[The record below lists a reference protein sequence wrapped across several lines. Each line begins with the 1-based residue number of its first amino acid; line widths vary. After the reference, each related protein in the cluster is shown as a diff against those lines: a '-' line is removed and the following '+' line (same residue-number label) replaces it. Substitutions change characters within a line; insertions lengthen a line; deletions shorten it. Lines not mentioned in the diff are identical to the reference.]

1 MYDVIIIGSGPAGLS
16 ASVYAKRA
24 GLKALTLEKNPVS
37 GGQVLNTYEVD
48 TYLGLPGINGF
59 DMGMKFREHA
69 DGLGCEF
76 QTAEVL
82 SVCKEHREE
91 KQLKAA
97 SVNETA
103 VDAAFEPVR
112 AQGFM
117 IETDEGVFR
126 AKAVVAAMGAVH
138 AKLGIPGEEEMAGRG
153 VSYCAT
159 CDGPLIRGQNVLVI
173 GGGNSAVQEAFYLL
187 KFCDKATLLVRS
199 RLRCDD
205 TLRERLEHEP
215 RISVELGVVPTK
227 IEQADQELSVISED
241 DRTFSAHNIFI
252 FIGQRPATTFLP
264 AEVLAEDNSVVT
276 DKNYMTKIP
285 GLFAA
290 GDCRYESVHQVVAAT
305 GEGAAAAVAI
315 RNYLK

>member
-1 MYDVIIIGSGPAGLS
+1 MLVLILIDGDEHLLA
-16 ASVYAKRA
+16 RA
-24 GLKALTLEKNPVS
+24 
-37 GGQVLNTYEVD
+37 VL
-48 TYLGLPGINGF
+48 
-59 DMGMKFREHA
+59 
-69 DGLGCEF
+69 
-76 QTAEVL
+76 
-82 SVCKEHREE
+82 
-91 KQLKAA
+91 
-97 SVNETA
+97 
-103 VDAAFEPVR
+103 
-112 AQGFM
+112 
-117 IETDEGVFR
+117 
-126 AKAVVAAMGAVH
+126 VATGTERVH
-138 AKLGIPGEEEMAGRG
+138 LGIPGEDLPG

-215 RISVELGVVPTK
+215 RISVELGVIPTK

>member
-1 MYDVIIIGSGPAGLS
+1 MQKVNDFVIIGSGPAAMSAAIYAARDKKAPLVLERDNMGGLAATIS
-16 ASVYAKRA
+16 KIENYPGFIGTGAELMQTMRSQAEFFGAKFDYGEITKLAQSDAGIDLEIDGDEHLLARA
-24 GLKALTLEKNPVS
+24 
-37 GGQVLNTYEVD
+37 VLVATGTE
-48 TYLGLPGINGF
+48 
-59 DMGMKFREHA
+59 R
-69 DGLGCEF
+69 
-76 QTAEVL
+76 
-82 SVCKEHREE
+82 
-91 KQLKAA
+91 
-97 SVNETA
+97 
-103 VDAAFEPVR
+103 VR
-112 AQGFM
+112 
-117 IETDEGVFR
+117 
-126 AKAVVAAMGAVH
+126 
-138 AKLGIPGEEEMAGRG
+138 LGIPGEDLPG

-215 RISVELGVVPTK
+215 RISVELGVIPTK
-227 IEQADQELSVISED
+227 IEQTDQELSIISED
-241 DRTFSAHNIFI
+241 GRTFSAHNIFI

-264 AEVLAEDNSVVT
+264 AEVLAKDSSIVT

-290 GDCRYESVHQVVAAT
+290 GDCRYESVHQVVTAT

>member
-1 MYDVIIIGSGPAGLS
+1 MQKVNDFVIIGSGPAAMSAAIYAARDKKAPLVLERDNMGGLAATIS
-16 ASVYAKRA
+16 KIENYPGFIGTGAELMQTMRSQAESFGAKFNYGEVTKLSQSDA
-24 GLKALTLEKNPVS
+24 GIDL
-37 GGQVLNTYEVD
+37 EVD
-48 TYLGLPGINGF
+48 G
-59 DMGMKFREHA
+59 DEHLLA
-69 DGLGCEF
+69 R
-76 QTAEVL
+76 AVL
-82 SVCKEHREE
+82 VATGTER
-91 KQLKAA
+91 
-97 SVNETA
+97 
-103 VDAAFEPVR
+103 VR
-112 AQGFM
+112 
-117 IETDEGVFR
+117 
-126 AKAVVAAMGAVH
+126 
-138 AKLGIPGEEEMAGRG
+138 LGIPGEDLPG

-173 GGGNSAVQEAFYLL
+173 GGGNSAVQEVFYLL

-215 RISVELGVVPTK
+215 RISVELGVIPTK

-241 DRTFSAHNIFI
+241 GRTFSAHNIFI
-252 FIGQRPATTFLP
+252 FIGQRPATAFLP

>member
-1 MYDVIIIGSGPAGLS
+1 MYDVIIIGSGPAGLT
-16 ASVYAKRA
+16 AAIYGQRARLSV
-24 GLKALTLEKNPVS
+24 LVMEKQPMS
-37 GGQVLNTYEVD
+37 GGQILNTYDVD
-48 TYLGLPGINGF
+48 NYPGLPGIGGF
-59 DMGMKFREHA
+59 ELGMKLREHA
-69 DGLGCEF
+69 DKLGAEF
-76 QTAEVL
+76 VTADV
-82 SVCKEHREE
+82 
-91 KQLKAA
+91 
-97 SVNETA
+97 TA
-103 VDAAFEPVR
+103 VELSGEVKKVLTEQQTYEARTVILATGAGYR
-112 AQGFM
+112 AL
-117 IETDEGVFR
+117 GV
-126 AKAVVAAMGAVH
+126 
-138 AKLGIPGEEEMAGRG
+138 PGEKELRGMG

-215 RISVELGVVPTK
+215 RISVELGVIPTK

-241 DRTFSAHNIFI
+241 GRTFSAHNIFI

-264 AEVLAEDNSVVT
+264 AEVLAKDSSIVT

-290 GDCRYESVHQVVAAT
+290 GDCRYGSVHQVVTAT

>member
-1 MYDVIIIGSGPAGLS
+1 MQKVNDFVIIGSGPAAMSAAIYAARDKKAPLVLERDTMGGLAATIS
-16 ASVYAKRA
+16 KIENYPGFIGTGAELMQTMRSQAESFGAKFDYGEITKLARSDAGIDLEIDGDEHLLARA
-24 GLKALTLEKNPVS
+24 
-37 GGQVLNTYEVD
+37 VLVATGTE
-48 TYLGLPGINGF
+48 
-59 DMGMKFREHA
+59 R
-69 DGLGCEF
+69 
-76 QTAEVL
+76 
-82 SVCKEHREE
+82 
-91 KQLKAA
+91 
-97 SVNETA
+97 
-103 VDAAFEPVR
+103 VR
-112 AQGFM
+112 
-117 IETDEGVFR
+117 
-126 AKAVVAAMGAVH
+126 
-138 AKLGIPGEEEMAGRG
+138 LGIPGEDLPG

-227 IEQADQELSVISED
+227 IEQVDQELSVISED
-241 DRTFSAHNIFI
+241 GRTFSAHNIFI

-264 AEVLAEDNSVVT
+264 AEVLAEDNSIIT

-290 GDCRYESVHQVVAAT
+290 GDCRYESVHQVVTAT

>member
-1 MYDVIIIGSGPAGLS
+1 MQKVNDFVIIGSGPAAMSAAIYAARDKKAPLVLERDNMGGLAATIS
-16 ASVYAKRA
+16 KIENYPGFIGTGAELMQTTRSQAESFGAKFDYGEVTRLAQSDAGIDLEIDGDEHLLARA
-24 GLKALTLEKNPVS
+24 
-37 GGQVLNTYEVD
+37 VL
-48 TYLGLPGINGF
+48 
-59 DMGMKFREHA
+59 
-69 DGLGCEF
+69 
-76 QTAEVL
+76 
-82 SVCKEHREE
+82 
-91 KQLKAA
+91 
-97 SVNETA
+97 
-103 VDAAFEPVR
+103 
-112 AQGFM
+112 
-117 IETDEGVFR
+117 
-126 AKAVVAAMGAVH
+126 VATGTERVH
-138 AKLGIPGEEEMAGRG
+138 LGIPGEDLPG

-215 RISVELGVVPTK
+215 RISVELGVIPTK

-241 DRTFSAHNIFI
+241 GRTFSAHNIFI
-252 FIGQRPATTFLP
+252 FIGQRPATAFLP

>member
-1 MYDVIIIGSGPAGLS
+1 MQKVNDFVIIGSGPAAMSAAIYAARDKKAPLVLERDNMGGLAATIS
-16 ASVYAKRA
+16 KIENYPGFIGTGAELMQTMRSQAESFGAKFNYGEVTKLSQSDA
-24 GLKALTLEKNPVS
+24 GIDL
-37 GGQVLNTYEVD
+37 EVD
-48 TYLGLPGINGF
+48 G
-59 DMGMKFREHA
+59 DEHLLA
-69 DGLGCEF
+69 R
-76 QTAEVL
+76 AVL
-82 SVCKEHREE
+82 
-91 KQLKAA
+91 
-97 SVNETA
+97 
-103 VDAAFEPVR
+103 
-112 AQGFM
+112 
-117 IETDEGVFR
+117 
-126 AKAVVAAMGAVH
+126 VATGTERVH
-138 AKLGIPGEEEMAGRG
+138 LGIPGEDLPG

-173 GGGNSAVQEAFYLL
+173 GGGNSAVQEVFYLL

-215 RISVELGVVPTK
+215 RISVELGVIPTK

-241 DRTFSAHNIFI
+241 GRTFSAHNIFI
-252 FIGQRPATTFLP
+252 FIGQRPATAFLP

>member
-1 MYDVIIIGSGPAGLS
+1 MQKVNDFVIIGSGPAAMSAAIYAARDKKAPLVLERDNMGGLAATIS
-16 ASVYAKRA
+16 KIENYPGFIGTGAELMQTMRSQAESFGAKFDYGEITKLA
-24 GLKALTLEKNPVS
+24 QSDDGIDL
-37 GGQVLNTYEVD
+37 EVD
-48 TYLGLPGINGF
+48 G
-59 DMGMKFREHA
+59 DEHLLA
-69 DGLGCEF
+69 R
-76 QTAEVL
+76 AVL
-82 SVCKEHREE
+82 VATGTER
-91 KQLKAA
+91 
-97 SVNETA
+97 
-103 VDAAFEPVR
+103 VR
-112 AQGFM
+112 
-117 IETDEGVFR
+117 
-126 AKAVVAAMGAVH
+126 
-138 AKLGIPGEEEMAGRG
+138 LGIPGEDLPG

-159 CDGPLIRGQNVLVI
+159 WDGPLNRGQNVGVI

-241 DRTFSAHNIFI
+241 GRTFSAHNIFI

-264 AEVLAEDNSVVT
+264 AEVLAEDNSIVT

-290 GDCRYESVHQVVAAT
+290 GDCRYESVHQVVTAT
-305 GEGAAAAVAI
+305 GEGAAAAGAG
-315 RNYLK
+315 RRLR

>member
-1 MYDVIIIGSGPAGLS
+1 MQKVNDFVIIGSGPAAMSAAIYAARDKKAPLVLERDNMGGLAATIS
-16 ASVYAKRA
+16 KIENYPGFIGTGAELMQTMRSQAESFGAKFDYGEITKLAQSDAGIDLEIDGDEHLLARA
-24 GLKALTLEKNPVS
+24 
-37 GGQVLNTYEVD
+37 VLVATGTE
-48 TYLGLPGINGF
+48 
-59 DMGMKFREHA
+59 R
-69 DGLGCEF
+69 
-76 QTAEVL
+76 
-82 SVCKEHREE
+82 
-91 KQLKAA
+91 
-97 SVNETA
+97 
-103 VDAAFEPVR
+103 VR
-112 AQGFM
+112 
-117 IETDEGVFR
+117 
-126 AKAVVAAMGAVH
+126 
-138 AKLGIPGEEEMAGRG
+138 LGIPGEDLPG

-159 CDGPLIRGQNVLVI
+159 CDGPLIHGRNVLVI

-215 RISVELGVVPTK
+215 RISVELGVIPAK

-241 DRTFSAHNIFI
+241 GRTFSAHNIFI

-264 AEVLAEDNSVVT
+264 AEVLAKDSSIVT

-290 GDCRYESVHQVVAAT
+290 GDCRYESVHQVVTAT

>member
-1 MYDVIIIGSGPAGLS
+1 MQKVNDFVIIGSGPAAMSAAIYAARDKKAPLVLERDNMGGLAATIS
-16 ASVYAKRA
+16 KIENYPGFIGTGAELMQTMRSQAESFGAKFDYGEITKLAQSDAGIDLEIDGDEHLLARA
-24 GLKALTLEKNPVS
+24 
-37 GGQVLNTYEVD
+37 VLVATGTE
-48 TYLGLPGINGF
+48 
-59 DMGMKFREHA
+59 R
-69 DGLGCEF
+69 
-76 QTAEVL
+76 
-82 SVCKEHREE
+82 
-91 KQLKAA
+91 
-97 SVNETA
+97 
-103 VDAAFEPVR
+103 VR
-112 AQGFM
+112 
-117 IETDEGVFR
+117 
-126 AKAVVAAMGAVH
+126 
-138 AKLGIPGEEEMAGRG
+138 LGIPGEDLPG

-159 CDGPLIRGQNVLVI
+159 CDGPLIHGQNVLVI

-187 KFCDKATLLVRS
+187 KFCNKATLLVRS

-215 RISVELGVVPTK
+215 RISIELGVVPTK

-241 DRTFSAHNIFI
+241 GRTFSAHNIFI

-264 AEVLAEDNSVVT
+264 AEVLAKDSSIVT

-290 GDCRYESVHQVVAAT
+290 GDCRYGSVHQVVTAT

>member
-1 MYDVIIIGSGPAGLS
+1 MQKVNDFVIIGSGPAAMSAAIYAARDKKAPLVLERDNMGGLAATIS
-16 ASVYAKRA
+16 KIENYPGFIGTGAELMQTMRSQAESFGAKFGYGEITKLTQSDA
-24 GLKALTLEKNPVS
+24 GIDL
-37 GGQVLNTYEVD
+37 EVD
-48 TYLGLPGINGF
+48 G
-59 DMGMKFREHA
+59 DEHLLA
-69 DGLGCEF
+69 R
-76 QTAEVL
+76 AVL
-82 SVCKEHREE
+82 VATGTER
-91 KQLKAA
+91 
-97 SVNETA
+97 
-103 VDAAFEPVR
+103 VR
-112 AQGFM
+112 
-117 IETDEGVFR
+117 
-126 AKAVVAAMGAVH
+126 
-138 AKLGIPGEEEMAGRG
+138 LGIPGEDLPG

-215 RISVELGVVPTK
+215 RISVELGVIPTK
-227 IEQADQELSVISED
+227 IEQTDQELSVISED
-241 DRTFSAHNIFI
+241 GRTFSAHNIFI
-252 FIGQRPATTFLP
+252 FIGQRPATAFLP
-264 AEVLAEDNSVVT
+264 AEVLAEDSSVVT

-290 GDCRYESVHQVVAAT
+290 GDCRYESVHQVVTAT

>member
-1 MYDVIIIGSGPAGLS
+1 MQKVNDFVIIGSGPAAMSAAIYAARDKKAPLVLERDNMGGLAATIS
-16 ASVYAKRA
+16 KIENYPGFIGTGAELMQTMRSQAESFGAKFDYGEITKLAQSDAGIDLEIDGDEHLLARA
-24 GLKALTLEKNPVS
+24 
-37 GGQVLNTYEVD
+37 VLVATGTE
-48 TYLGLPGINGF
+48 
-59 DMGMKFREHA
+59 R
-69 DGLGCEF
+69 
-76 QTAEVL
+76 
-82 SVCKEHREE
+82 
-91 KQLKAA
+91 
-97 SVNETA
+97 
-103 VDAAFEPVR
+103 VR
-112 AQGFM
+112 
-117 IETDEGVFR
+117 
-126 AKAVVAAMGAVH
+126 
-138 AKLGIPGEEEMAGRG
+138 LGIPGEDLPG

-159 CDGPLIRGQNVLVI
+159 CDGPLIHGQNVLVI

-215 RISVELGVVPTK
+215 RISIELGVVPTK

-241 DRTFSAHNIFI
+241 GRTFSAHNIFI

-264 AEVLAEDNSVVT
+264 AEVLAEDSSIVT

-290 GDCRYESVHQVVAAT
+290 GDCRYESVHQVVTAT

>member
-1 MYDVIIIGSGPAGLS
+1 MQKVNDFVIIGSGPAAMSAAIYAARDKKSPFVLERGNMGGLAATIS
-16 ASVYAKRA
+16 KIENYPGFTGTGTELMQTMRSQAESFGTEFGYGEVTKLIPTKNGLDLEIDGDEHLLARA
-24 GLKALTLEKNPVS
+24 
-37 GGQVLNTYEVD
+37 VLVATGTE
-48 TYLGLPGINGF
+48 
-59 DMGMKFREHA
+59 R
-69 DGLGCEF
+69 
-76 QTAEVL
+76 
-82 SVCKEHREE
+82 
-91 KQLKAA
+91 
-97 SVNETA
+97 
-103 VDAAFEPVR
+103 VR
-112 AQGFM
+112 
-117 IETDEGVFR
+117 
-126 AKAVVAAMGAVH
+126 
-138 AKLGIPGEEEMAGRG
+138 LGIPGEDLPG

-159 CDGPLIRGQNVLVI
+159 CDGPLICGQNVLVI

-227 IEQADQELSVISED
+227 IEQVDQELSVISED
-241 DRTFSAHNIFI
+241 GRTFSAHNIFI

-264 AEVLAEDNSVVT
+264 AEVLAEDNSIIT

-290 GDCRYESVHQVVAAT
+290 GDCRYESVHQVVTAT
-305 GEGAAAAVAI
+305 GEGAAATVAI

>member
-1 MYDVIIIGSGPAGLS
+1 MQKVNDFVIIGSGPAAMSAAIYAARDKKAPLVLERGNMGGLAATIS
-16 ASVYAKRA
+16 KIENYPGFIGTGAELMQTMRSQAESFGAKFDYGEITKLAQSDAGIDLEIDGDEHLLARA
-24 GLKALTLEKNPVS
+24 
-37 GGQVLNTYEVD
+37 VL
-48 TYLGLPGINGF
+48 
-59 DMGMKFREHA
+59 
-69 DGLGCEF
+69 
-76 QTAEVL
+76 
-82 SVCKEHREE
+82 
-91 KQLKAA
+91 
-97 SVNETA
+97 
-103 VDAAFEPVR
+103 
-112 AQGFM
+112 
-117 IETDEGVFR
+117 
-126 AKAVVAAMGAVH
+126 VATGTERIR
-138 AKLGIPGEEEMAGRG
+138 LGIPGEDLPG

-215 RISVELGVVPTK
+215 RISVELGVIPTK

-241 DRTFSAHNIFI
+241 GRTFSAHNIFI
-252 FIGQRPATTFLP
+252 FIGQRPATAFLP
-264 AEVLAEDNSVVT
+264 AEVLAKDSSIVT

-290 GDCRYESVHQVVAAT
+290 GDCRYESVHQVVTAT

>member
-1 MYDVIIIGSGPAGLS
+1 MQKVNDFVIIGSGPAAMSAAIYAARDKKAPLVLERDNMGGLAATIS
-16 ASVYAKRA
+16 KIENYPGFIGTGAELMQTMRSQAESFGAKFDYGEITKLAQSDAGIDLEIDGDEHLLARA
-24 GLKALTLEKNPVS
+24 
-37 GGQVLNTYEVD
+37 VLVATGTE
-48 TYLGLPGINGF
+48 
-59 DMGMKFREHA
+59 R
-69 DGLGCEF
+69 
-76 QTAEVL
+76 
-82 SVCKEHREE
+82 
-91 KQLKAA
+91 
-97 SVNETA
+97 
-103 VDAAFEPVR
+103 VR
-112 AQGFM
+112 
-117 IETDEGVFR
+117 
-126 AKAVVAAMGAVH
+126 
-138 AKLGIPGEEEMAGRG
+138 LGIPGEDLPG

-227 IEQADQELSVISED
+227 IEQSDQELSVISED
-241 DRTFSAHNIFI
+241 GRTFSAHNIFI
-252 FIGQRPATTFLP
+252 FIGQRPATAFLP
-264 AEVLAEDNSVVT
+264 AEVLAEDSSVVT

>member
-1 MYDVIIIGSGPAGLS
+1 MQKVNDFVIIGSGPAAMSAAIYAARDKKSPFVLERGNMGGLAATIS
-16 ASVYAKRA
+16 KIENYPGFTGTGTELMQTMRSQAESFGTEFGYGEVTKLIRSDAGIDLEIDGDEHLLARA
-24 GLKALTLEKNPVS
+24 
-37 GGQVLNTYEVD
+37 VLVATGTE
-48 TYLGLPGINGF
+48 
-59 DMGMKFREHA
+59 R
-69 DGLGCEF
+69 
-76 QTAEVL
+76 
-82 SVCKEHREE
+82 
-91 KQLKAA
+91 
-97 SVNETA
+97 
-103 VDAAFEPVR
+103 VR
-112 AQGFM
+112 
-117 IETDEGVFR
+117 
-126 AKAVVAAMGAVH
+126 
-138 AKLGIPGEEEMAGRG
+138 LGIPGEDLPG

-227 IEQADQELSVISED
+227 IEQVDQELSVISED
-241 DRTFSAHNIFI
+241 GRTFSAHNIFI

-264 AEVLAEDNSVVT
+264 AEVLAEDNSIIT

-290 GDCRYESVHQVVAAT
+290 GDCRYESVHQVVTAT

-315 RNYLK
+315 RNYIK

>member
-1 MYDVIIIGSGPAGLS
+1 MGGLAATISKIENYPGFIGTGAELMQTMRSQAESFGAKFGYGEVTKLSQSDAGIDL
-16 ASVYAKRA
+16 
-24 GLKALTLEKNPVS
+24 
-37 GGQVLNTYEVD
+37 EVD
-48 TYLGLPGINGF
+48 G
-59 DMGMKFREHA
+59 DEHLLA
-69 DGLGCEF
+69 R
-76 QTAEVL
+76 AVL
-82 SVCKEHREE
+82 VATGTER
-91 KQLKAA
+91 
-97 SVNETA
+97 
-103 VDAAFEPVR
+103 VR
-112 AQGFM
+112 
-117 IETDEGVFR
+117 
-126 AKAVVAAMGAVH
+126 
-138 AKLGIPGEEEMAGRG
+138 LGIPGEDLPG

-241 DRTFSAHNIFI
+241 GRTFSAHNIFI
-252 FIGQRPATTFLP
+252 FIGQRPATAFLP

>member
-1 MYDVIIIGSGPAGLS
+1 MQKVNDFVIIGSGPAAMSAAIYAARDKKAPLVLERDNMGGLAATIS
-16 ASVYAKRA
+16 KIENYPGFIGTGAELMQTMRSQAESFGAKFDYGEITKLTRSDAGIDLEIDGDEHLLARA
-24 GLKALTLEKNPVS
+24 
-37 GGQVLNTYEVD
+37 VLVATGTE
-48 TYLGLPGINGF
+48 
-59 DMGMKFREHA
+59 R
-69 DGLGCEF
+69 
-76 QTAEVL
+76 
-82 SVCKEHREE
+82 
-91 KQLKAA
+91 
-97 SVNETA
+97 
-103 VDAAFEPVR
+103 VR
-112 AQGFM
+112 
-117 IETDEGVFR
+117 
-126 AKAVVAAMGAVH
+126 
-138 AKLGIPGEEEMAGRG
+138 LGIPGEDLPG

-241 DRTFSAHNIFI
+241 GRTFSAHNIFI
-252 FIGQRPATTFLP
+252 FIGQRPATAFLP

-290 GDCRYESVHQVVAAT
+290 GDCRYESVHQVVTAT

>member
-1 MYDVIIIGSGPAGLS
+1 MQKVNDFVIIGSGPAAMSAAIYAARDKKSPFVLERGNMGGLAATIS
-16 ASVYAKRA
+16 KIENYPGFTGTGTELMQTMRSQAESFGAKFGYGEITKLSQSDA
-24 GLKALTLEKNPVS
+24 GIDL
-37 GGQVLNTYEVD
+37 EVD
-48 TYLGLPGINGF
+48 G
-59 DMGMKFREHA
+59 DEHLLA
-69 DGLGCEF
+69 R
-76 QTAEVL
+76 AVL
-82 SVCKEHREE
+82 VATGTER
-91 KQLKAA
+91 
-97 SVNETA
+97 
-103 VDAAFEPVR
+103 VR
-112 AQGFM
+112 
-117 IETDEGVFR
+117 
-126 AKAVVAAMGAVH
+126 
-138 AKLGIPGEEEMAGRG
+138 LGIPGEDLPG

-241 DRTFSAHNIFI
+241 GRTFSAHNIFI

-264 AEVLAEDNSVVT
+264 AEVLAEDSSVVT

-290 GDCRYESVHQVVAAT
+290 GDCRYESVHQVVTAT

>member
-1 MYDVIIIGSGPAGLS
+1 MQKVNDFVIIGSGPAAMSAAIYAARDKKAPLVLERDNMGGLAATIS
-16 ASVYAKRA
+16 KIENYPGFIGTGAELMQTMRSQAESFGAKFDYGEITKLAQSDAGIDLEIDGDEHLLARA
-24 GLKALTLEKNPVS
+24 
-37 GGQVLNTYEVD
+37 VLVATGTE
-48 TYLGLPGINGF
+48 
-59 DMGMKFREHA
+59 R
-69 DGLGCEF
+69 
-76 QTAEVL
+76 
-82 SVCKEHREE
+82 
-91 KQLKAA
+91 
-97 SVNETA
+97 
-103 VDAAFEPVR
+103 VR
-112 AQGFM
+112 
-117 IETDEGVFR
+117 
-126 AKAVVAAMGAVH
+126 
-138 AKLGIPGEEEMAGRG
+138 LGIPGEDLPG

-159 CDGPLIRGQNVLVI
+159 CDGPLIHGQNVLVI

-187 KFCDKATLLVRS
+187 KFCNKATLLVRS

-215 RISVELGVVPTK
+215 RISVELGVIPTK

-241 DRTFSAHNIFI
+241 GRTFSAHNIFI

-264 AEVLAEDNSVVT
+264 AEVLAKDSSIVT

-290 GDCRYESVHQVVAAT
+290 GDCRYESVHQVVTAT

>member
-1 MYDVIIIGSGPAGLS
+1 MQKVNDFVIIGSGPAAMSAAIYAARDKKAPLVLERDNMGGLAATIS
-16 ASVYAKRA
+16 KIENYPGFIGTGAELMQTMRSQAESFGAKFNYGEITKLAQSDAGIDLEIDGDEHLLARA
-24 GLKALTLEKNPVS
+24 
-37 GGQVLNTYEVD
+37 VLVATGTE
-48 TYLGLPGINGF
+48 
-59 DMGMKFREHA
+59 R
-69 DGLGCEF
+69 
-76 QTAEVL
+76 
-82 SVCKEHREE
+82 
-91 KQLKAA
+91 
-97 SVNETA
+97 
-103 VDAAFEPVR
+103 VR
-112 AQGFM
+112 
-117 IETDEGVFR
+117 
-126 AKAVVAAMGAVH
+126 
-138 AKLGIPGEEEMAGRG
+138 LGIPGEDLPG

-252 FIGQRPATTFLP
+252 FIGQRPATAFLP
-264 AEVLAEDNSVVT
+264 AEVLAEDNSVAT

-290 GDCRYESVHQVVAAT
+290 GDCRYESVHQVVTAT

>member
-1 MYDVIIIGSGPAGLS
+1 MQKVNDFVIIGSGPAAMSAAIYAARDKKAPLVLERDNMGGLAATIS
-16 ASVYAKRA
+16 KIENYPGFIGTGAELMQTMRSQAESFGAKFDYGEITKLAQSDAGIDLEIDGDEHLLARA
-24 GLKALTLEKNPVS
+24 
-37 GGQVLNTYEVD
+37 VLVATGTE
-48 TYLGLPGINGF
+48 
-59 DMGMKFREHA
+59 R
-69 DGLGCEF
+69 
-76 QTAEVL
+76 
-82 SVCKEHREE
+82 
-91 KQLKAA
+91 
-97 SVNETA
+97 
-103 VDAAFEPVR
+103 VR
-112 AQGFM
+112 
-117 IETDEGVFR
+117 
-126 AKAVVAAMGAVH
+126 
-138 AKLGIPGEEEMAGRG
+138 LGIPGEDLPG
-153 VSYCAT
+153 VSCCAT

-215 RISVELGVVPTK
+215 RISVELGVIPTK

-241 DRTFSAHNIFI
+241 GRTFSARNIFI

-264 AEVLAEDNSVVT
+264 AEVLAEDSSIVT

-290 GDCRYESVHQVVAAT
+290 GDCRYGSVHQVVTAT

>member
-1 MYDVIIIGSGPAGLS
+1 MQKVNDFVIIGSGPAAMSAAIYAARDKKAPLVLERDNMGGLAATIS
-16 ASVYAKRA
+16 RIENYPGFIGTGAELMQTMRSQAESFGAKFGYGEVTKLSQSDA
-24 GLKALTLEKNPVS
+24 GIDL
-37 GGQVLNTYEVD
+37 EVD
-48 TYLGLPGINGF
+48 G
-59 DMGMKFREHA
+59 DEHLLA
-69 DGLGCEF
+69 R
-76 QTAEVL
+76 AVL
-82 SVCKEHREE
+82 VATGTER
-91 KQLKAA
+91 
-97 SVNETA
+97 
-103 VDAAFEPVR
+103 VR
-112 AQGFM
+112 
-117 IETDEGVFR
+117 
-126 AKAVVAAMGAVH
+126 
-138 AKLGIPGEEEMAGRG
+138 LGIPGEDLPG

-241 DRTFSAHNIFI
+241 GRTFSAHNIFI
-252 FIGQRPATTFLP
+252 FIGQRPATAFLP

>member
-1 MYDVIIIGSGPAGLS
+1 MQKVNDFAIIGSGPAAMSAAIYAARDKKAPLVLERDNMGGLAATIS
-16 ASVYAKRA
+16 KIENYPGFIGTGAELMQTMRSQAESFGAKFDYGEITKLAQSDAGIDLEIDGDEHLLARA
-24 GLKALTLEKNPVS
+24 
-37 GGQVLNTYEVD
+37 VLVATGTE
-48 TYLGLPGINGF
+48 
-59 DMGMKFREHA
+59 R
-69 DGLGCEF
+69 
-76 QTAEVL
+76 
-82 SVCKEHREE
+82 
-91 KQLKAA
+91 
-97 SVNETA
+97 
-103 VDAAFEPVR
+103 VR
-112 AQGFM
+112 
-117 IETDEGVFR
+117 
-126 AKAVVAAMGAVH
+126 
-138 AKLGIPGEEEMAGRG
+138 LGIPGENLPG

-159 CDGPLIRGQNVLVI
+159 CDGPLIRGQNVLVV

-241 DRTFSAHNIFI
+241 GRTFSAHNIFI

-264 AEVLAEDNSVVT
+264 AEVLAEDGSIIT
-276 DKNYMTKIP
+276 DKKYMTKIP

-290 GDCRYESVHQVVAAT
+290 GDCRYESVHQVVTAT

>member
-1 MYDVIIIGSGPAGLS
+1 MQKANDFVIIGSGPAAMS
-16 ASVYAKRA
+16 AAIYAARDQ
-24 GLKALTLEKNPVS
+24 KAPLVLER
-37 GGQVLNTYEVD
+37 D
-48 TYLGLPGINGF
+48 
-59 DMGMKFREHA
+59 DMGGLAATISKIENYPGFIGTGAELMQTMRSQAESFGAKFDYGEITRLAQSDAGIDLEIDGDEHLLA
-69 DGLGCEF
+69 R
-76 QTAEVL
+76 AVL
-82 SVCKEHREE
+82 VATGTER
-91 KQLKAA
+91 
-97 SVNETA
+97 
-103 VDAAFEPVR
+103 VR
-112 AQGFM
+112 
-117 IETDEGVFR
+117 
-126 AKAVVAAMGAVH
+126 
-138 AKLGIPGEEEMAGRG
+138 LGIPGEDLPG

-205 TLRERLEHEP
+205 TLRERLEHEA
-215 RISVELGVVPTK
+215 RISVKLGVIPTK

-241 DRTFSAHNIFI
+241 GRTFSAHNIFI

-264 AEVLAEDNSVVT
+264 AEVLAEDSSIVT

-290 GDCRYESVHQVVAAT
+290 GDCRYESVHQVVTAT

>member
-1 MYDVIIIGSGPAGLS
+1 
-16 ASVYAKRA
+16 
-24 GLKALTLEKNPVS
+24 
-37 GGQVLNTYEVD
+37 
-48 TYLGLPGINGF
+48 
-59 DMGMKFREHA
+59 
-69 DGLGCEF
+69 
-76 QTAEVL
+76 
-82 SVCKEHREE
+82 
-91 KQLKAA
+91 
-97 SVNETA
+97 
-103 VDAAFEPVR
+103 
-112 AQGFM
+112 
-117 IETDEGVFR
+117 
-126 AKAVVAAMGAVH
+126 
-138 AKLGIPGEEEMAGRG
+138 
-153 VSYCAT
+153 
-159 CDGPLIRGQNVLVI
+159 VI

-241 DRTFSAHNIFI
+241 GRTFSAHNIFI
-252 FIGQRPATTFLP
+252 FIGQRPATAFLP

-290 GDCRYESVHQVVAAT
+290 GDCRYESVHQVVTAT